1 MLVVWGSIGNGGL
14 GGRNLSDRGSG
25 MEGKEVKPKEVGVC
39 EMSRDGVGA
48 GSGES

>member
-25 MEGKEVKPKEVGVC
+25 MEGKEVKLEVEKVD
-39 EMSRDGVGA
+39 EQRY
-48 GSGES
+48 